1 MSSQT
6 ADKPSPIA
14 RRETSLRRAYQRA
27 LGRKPTLFQR
37 SLIDTAA
44 FAQTRFEFA
53 AANPDT
59 SHNDFVRLSGEARR
73 ARTDMLEAFQTTI
86 ADRSTDG
93 AFGSTQALDLLR
105 DSSKQCS
112 PCQRHDGD
120 LDRLGR
126 MRLAA

>member
-73 ARTDMLEAFQTTI
+73 ARTDMLDSFQATTERRAPLNAFDAYVQGKR
-86 ADRSTDG
+86 AS
-93 AFGSTQALDLLR
+93 
-105 DSSKQCS
+105 
-112 PCQRHDGD
+112 
-120 LDRLGR
+120 
-126 MRLAA
+126 